1 MRTLCLRK
9 VSLTSLMLL
18 VLVGALLAG
27 CESNGIAEESNPAA
41 AAVDPPQVEWI
52 TGQVASDAIIGIEQT
67 GAEVT
72 LTMDASYGYAKI
84 ENVVIPQEAVQAKV
98 TIVAVSAGQ
107 ATGERNLWRLR
118 MTTSEQVVINVG
130 GGGAAIPG
138 YVEYIELRDQFLA
151 LVQAGMPIPALE
163 LGGTWALGESVTF
176 RLEFLDSDGN
186 LLHYFS
192 KK

>member
-118 MTTSEQVVINVG
+118 MTTPEQVVINVG